1 MKGKSLSKK
10 AIITIVIIAIL
21 LIVAIS
27 MVVVFLK
34 DQGKTEATAISENNS
49 NSSQTEQAVQEENR
63 REETNQPANEENA
76 EAEVEQTE
84 EITDNSQN
92 VQTNVG
98 TQQAQTTT
106 TADADS
112 QTTTIDTT
120 VTVPTEE
127 VNLGWSN
134 VTVSGGELL
143 ANIDANVTDVTAPI
157 RLATNILKNGESNDL
172 KEYYVKRKDEILM
185 YIAVNEELVHNPTF
199 TLINDGKEYIME
211 DSLVTVRQDNETRWV
226 YTVIYKIPEN
236 TTFVDGEITLKISNI
251 EDKAGNKLPDENG
264 PTNGHRV
271 FYDGT
276 LPEIH
281 VKGTEGYIEEKENYV
296 GNSEKNI
303 YSKVSFKLKDNYKV
317 VEYEVNDTLIKITP
331 NSWTDANY
339 ANIKTYLV
347 EGENTIIV
355 RDIAGNEA
363 TYKFTYDSIAPVYSK
378 LGILNKTRYV
388 NNVKDLTW
396 AKEGD
401 EVRILISFPE
411 KLAIEPKV
419 KIFGKEYTATYRPL
433 SSSPEKNSYYYMVDF
448 KLDKTMPE
456 GEIPFEISGYADEAK
471 NVGEKLNNANIN
483 HDQYTKVVYD
493 LTAPE
498 IIVKEESKGTD
509 PYFSNVSFKL
519 HDNYLVKEYEIN
531 GNVVEVTPNAWTDAN
546 FQNIKQ
552 YLVAG
557 ENTIIVRDMAGN
569 VTTRTFIYDTVAPEI
584 IIKEESKGTD
594 PYFSNVSFK
603 LHDNYLVKEYEI
615 NGNVVEVTPNAW
627 TDANF
632 QNIKQY
638 LVAGENT
645 IIVRDMAGNA
655 TTRTFIYDT
664 VAPEIT
670 VKEESKGTDP
680 YFSNV
685 SFKLHDNYLVK
696 EYEIN
701 GNVVEVT
708 PNAWTDANFQN
719 IKQYLVAGE
728 NTIIVRDM
736 AGNATTRTFIYDTVA
751 PEMTVKE
758 ESKGTDPYFSNVS
771 FKLHDNYLVKEYEIN
786 ENVVEVTPNAWT
798 DANFQNIKQYLVA
811 GENTIIVRDMAG
823 NATTRT
829 FIYDTVAPEITVKE
843 ESKGTDPYFSN
854 VSFKLHDNYLV
865 KEYEI
870 NGKIMKVTPNA
881 WTDANFQNIKQ
892 YLVAGEN
899 TIIVRDMAGNA
910 TTKTFIYDT
919 VAPEYSAMG
928 IFNWTNN
935 KDGEDVKIATK
946 NEHIR
951 LFVAFP
957 EMLEINPKVD
967 IYGEN
972 GVTTTKELEYS
983 EAAKFYFVEFDTTEE
998 LKLPQGKISYK
1009 VYGYEDI
1016 AGNVGKDLTEKDTT
1030 DIRYPEVI
1038 YDSVAPKYI
1047 KLGIARNKNTT
1058 DLREQ
1063 EYAKVGDSVR
1073 VLISFPESLAVEPK
1087 VKMFDKEYD
1096 VTYRPDSSNVN
1107 ANIYYYMADIE
1118 ITEDM
1123 PEGEITFEIYGYED
1137 MAGNVG
1143 ERLANQNINNELY
1156 TKVIIDNTAPKATV
1170 TFSNKNG
1177 AELTNQD
1184 VLATLT
1190 ADEAIQN
1197 IEGWTRIDDRTFTKI
1212 YSVNGKYSVEIAD
1225 LTGNTS
1231 VIRYEVKRID
1241 KTAPEA
1247 TVTFSN
1253 DNGATMTNQDVTVT
1267 LKANETIRDIEGW
1280 TRVNDRTF
1288 TKVYSEN
1295 GKYSVEIIDK
1305 VGNTSTIKFEV
1316 KRIDKTAPVIT
1327 LPTKNTFEVGVDIYT
1342 YPEAGSVY
1350 DESDKEISFSKVN
1363 IAWFKATANGE
1374 KGERVDSFEWNTSL
1388 KNRDLG
1394 TYYIEYWVA
1403 DKAGNV
1409 GRAHRLLTLQ
1419 DTTKPTI
1426 ILNGENKQEIELG
1439 TGTYLEQGATVTD
1452 NRDEK
1457 VENIEPY
1464 KIDWYSQNG
1473 LQEFNVSKVDI
1484 NKAGQYNVFYQY
1496 TDKAGNYSQ
1505 IIRKVF
1511 VIDSNELELS
1521 EPKYT
1526 TLDNGNI
1533 LVTIKAN
1540 KLIKNIDGWKL
1551 SEDGKEI
1558 SKEYTKNTDYLG
1570 EEIVISDIYGKTKK
1584 LTVKISDI
1592 KENGK
1597 AIVYVGSS
1605 DTLRTLAKDI
1615 NNGKEFKN
1623 TIIKLTKNINL
1634 SGKEW
1639 TPIYSTKGV
1648 LQNATID
1655 GNNFTITGMVTS
1667 RNPYI
1672 ANGSLEKPYGNGFIS
1687 DNTCTLTIK
1696 NIKFNNVTI
1705 NDPTGGTGTNYSQHY
1720 QGTVVGHNQGQL
1732 KLENIKV
1739 TNADI
1744 NGSWQCGGL
1753 VGFSATDLV
1762 FNSCTIS
1769 DSYIGGPNA
1778 TAGTIFG
1785 LGIINATMN
1794 NCKAE
1799 NIKLYTDSL
1808 TFDTNAKRGEGFW
1821 VGSLYPS
1828 NGTKLTVNNSVETN
1842 VTVVDKK

>member
-569 VTTRTFIYDTVAPEI
+569 
-584 IIKEESKGTD
+584 
-594 PYFSNVSFK
+594 
-603 LHDNYLVKEYEI
+603 
-615 NGNVVEVTPNAW
+615 
-627 TDANF
+627 
-632 QNIKQY
+632 
-638 LVAGENT
+638 
-645 IIVRDMAGNA
+645 
-655 TTRTFIYDT
+655 
-664 VAPEIT
+664 
-670 VKEESKGTDP
+670 
-680 YFSNV
+680 
-685 SFKLHDNYLVK
+685 
-696 EYEIN
+696 
-701 GNVVEVT
+701 
-708 PNAWTDANFQN
+708 
-719 IKQYLVAGE
+719 
-728 NTIIVRDM
+728 
-736 AGNATTRTFIYDTVA
+736 
-751 PEMTVKE
+751 
-758 ESKGTDPYFSNVS
+758 
-771 FKLHDNYLVKEYEIN
+771 
-786 ENVVEVTPNAWT
+786 
-798 DANFQNIKQYLVA
+798 
-811 GENTIIVRDMAG
+811 
-823 NATTRT
+823 
-829 FIYDTVAPEITVKE
+829 
-843 ESKGTDPYFSN
+843 
-854 VSFKLHDNYLV
+854 
-865 KEYEI
+865 
-870 NGKIMKVTPNA
+870 
-881 WTDANFQNIKQ
+881 
-892 YLVAGEN
+892 
-899 TIIVRDMAGNA
+899 A

-928 IFNWTNN
+928 IFKWTNN

-957 EMLEINPKVD
+957 EMLQINPKVD

-1137 MAGNVG
+1137 IAGNVG

>member
-143 ANIDANVTDVTAPI
+143 ANIDANVADVTAPI

-331 NSWTDANY
+331 NSWSDANY

-433 SSSPEKNSYYYMVDF
+433 SSSPEKNSYYYMVDL

-493 LTAPE
+493 LT
-498 IIVKEESKGTD
+498 
-509 PYFSNVSFKL
+509 
-519 HDNYLVKEYEIN
+519 
-531 GNVVEVTPNAWTDAN
+531 
-546 FQNIKQ
+546 
-552 YLVAG
+552 
-557 ENTIIVRDMAGN
+557 
-569 VTTRTFIYDTVAPEI
+569 
-584 IIKEESKGTD
+584 
-594 PYFSNVSFK
+594 
-603 LHDNYLVKEYEI
+603 
-615 NGNVVEVTPNAW
+615 
-627 TDANF
+627 
-632 QNIKQY
+632 
-638 LVAGENT
+638 
-645 IIVRDMAGNA
+645 
-655 TTRTFIYDT
+655 
-664 VAPEIT
+664 
-670 VKEESKGTDP
+670 
-680 YFSNV
+680 
-685 SFKLHDNYLVK
+685 
-696 EYEIN
+696 
-701 GNVVEVT
+701 
-708 PNAWTDANFQN
+708 
-719 IKQYLVAGE
+719 
-728 NTIIVRDM
+728 
-736 AGNATTRTFIYDTVA
+736 
-751 PEMTVKE
+751 
-758 ESKGTDPYFSNVS
+758 
-771 FKLHDNYLVKEYEIN
+771 
-786 ENVVEVTPNAWT
+786 
-798 DANFQNIKQYLVA
+798 
-811 GENTIIVRDMAG
+811 
-823 NATTRT
+823 
-829 FIYDTVAPEITVKE
+829 APEITVKE

-899 TIIVRDMAGNA
+899 TIIARDMAGNA

>member
-143 ANIDANVTDVTAPI
+143 ANIDANVADVTAPI

-331 NSWTDANY
+331 NSWSDANY

-433 SSSPEKNSYYYMVDF
+433 SSSPEKNSYYYMVDL

-493 LTAPE
+493 LT
-498 IIVKEESKGTD
+498 
-509 PYFSNVSFKL
+509 
-519 HDNYLVKEYEIN
+519 
-531 GNVVEVTPNAWTDAN
+531 
-546 FQNIKQ
+546 
-552 YLVAG
+552 
-557 ENTIIVRDMAGN
+557 
-569 VTTRTFIYDTVAPEI
+569 
-584 IIKEESKGTD
+584 
-594 PYFSNVSFK
+594 
-603 LHDNYLVKEYEI
+603 
-615 NGNVVEVTPNAW
+615 
-627 TDANF
+627 
-632 QNIKQY
+632 
-638 LVAGENT
+638 
-645 IIVRDMAGNA
+645 
-655 TTRTFIYDT
+655 
-664 VAPEIT
+664 APEIT

-736 AGNATTRTFIYDTVA
+736 AGNATTR
-751 PEMTVKE
+751 
-758 ESKGTDPYFSNVS
+758 
-771 FKLHDNYLVKEYEIN
+771 
-786 ENVVEVTPNAWT
+786 
-798 DANFQNIKQYLVA
+798 
-811 GENTIIVRDMAG
+811 
-823 NATTRT
+823 
-829 FIYDTVAPEITVKE
+829 
-843 ESKGTDPYFSN
+843 
-854 VSFKLHDNYLV
+854 
-865 KEYEI
+865 
-870 NGKIMKVTPNA
+870 
-881 WTDANFQNIKQ
+881 
-892 YLVAGEN
+892 
-899 TIIVRDMAGNA
+899 
-910 TTKTFIYDT
+910 TFIYDT

-1123 PEGEITFEIYGYED
+1123 TEGEITFEIYGYED

>member
-331 NSWTDANY
+331 NSWSDANY

-388 NNVKDLTW
+388 NNAKDLTW

-456 GEIPFEISGYADEAK
+456 GEIPFEIFGYADEAK
-471 NVGEKLNNANIN
+471 NVGEKLNNTNIN
-483 HDQYTKVVYD
+483 HNQYTKVVYD

-569 VTTRTFIYDTVAPEI
+569 
-584 IIKEESKGTD
+584 
-594 PYFSNVSFK
+594 
-603 LHDNYLVKEYEI
+603 
-615 NGNVVEVTPNAW
+615 
-627 TDANF
+627 
-632 QNIKQY
+632 
-638 LVAGENT
+638 
-645 IIVRDMAGNA
+645 
-655 TTRTFIYDT
+655 
-664 VAPEIT
+664 
-670 VKEESKGTDP
+670 
-680 YFSNV
+680 
-685 SFKLHDNYLVK
+685 
-696 EYEIN
+696 
-701 GNVVEVT
+701 
-708 PNAWTDANFQN
+708 
-719 IKQYLVAGE
+719 
-728 NTIIVRDM
+728 
-736 AGNATTRTFIYDTVA
+736 
-751 PEMTVKE
+751 
-758 ESKGTDPYFSNVS
+758 
-771 FKLHDNYLVKEYEIN
+771 
-786 ENVVEVTPNAWT
+786 
-798 DANFQNIKQYLVA
+798 
-811 GENTIIVRDMAG
+811 
-823 NATTRT
+823 
-829 FIYDTVAPEITVKE
+829 
-843 ESKGTDPYFSN
+843 
-854 VSFKLHDNYLV
+854 
-865 KEYEI
+865 
-870 NGKIMKVTPNA
+870 
-881 WTDANFQNIKQ
+881 
-892 YLVAGEN
+892 
-899 TIIVRDMAGNA
+899 A
-910 TTKTFIYDT
+910 TTKTFVYDT

-957 EMLEINPKVD
+957 EMLEVNPKVD

-1038 YDSVAPKYI
+1038 YDSIAPKYI

-1063 EYAKVGDSVR
+1063 KYAKVGDSVR

-1137 MAGNVG
+1137 IAGNVG

-1197 IEGWTRIDDRTFTKI
+1197 IEGWTRVDDRTFTKI

-1484 NKAGQYNVFYQY
+1484 NKAGQYNIFYQY

-1570 EEIVISDIYGKTKK
+1570 EKIVISDIYGKTKK

-1648 LQNATID
+1648 LQNAIID
-1655 GNNFTITGMVTS
+1655 GNNFTITGMATS
-1667 RNPYI
+1667 RNPYV

-1696 NIKFNNVTI
+1696 NIKFNDVTI

-1720 QGTVVGHNQGQL
+1720 QGTVIGHNQGKVTL
-1732 KLENIKV
+1732 DNIKV
-1739 TNADI
+1739 KNADI
-1744 NGSWQCGGL
+1744 NGSWQCGGI
-1753 VGFSATDLV
+1753 VGFSAEDLV

-1808 TFDTNAKRGEGFW
+1808 TFDTNASRGEGFW

-1828 NGTKLTVNNSVETN
+1828 NGTKLTVNNSIEKN
-1842 VTVVDKK
+1842 ITVVDKK

>member
-10 AIITIVIIAIL
+10 AIITILIIAIL

-419 KIFGKEYTATYRPL
+419 EIFGKEYTATYRPL

-498 IIVKEESKGTD
+498 II
-509 PYFSNVSFKL
+509 
-519 HDNYLVKEYEIN
+519 
-531 GNVVEVTPNAWTDAN
+531 
-546 FQNIKQ
+546 
-552 YLVAG
+552 
-557 ENTIIVRDMAGN
+557 
-569 VTTRTFIYDTVAPEI
+569 
-584 IIKEESKGTD
+584 
-594 PYFSNVSFK
+594 
-603 LHDNYLVKEYEI
+603 
-615 NGNVVEVTPNAW
+615 
-627 TDANF
+627 
-632 QNIKQY
+632 
-638 LVAGENT
+638 
-645 IIVRDMAGNA
+645 
-655 TTRTFIYDT
+655 
-664 VAPEIT
+664 
-670 VKEESKGTDP
+670 
-680 YFSNV
+680 
-685 SFKLHDNYLVK
+685 
-696 EYEIN
+696 
-701 GNVVEVT
+701 
-708 PNAWTDANFQN
+708 
-719 IKQYLVAGE
+719 
-728 NTIIVRDM
+728 
-736 AGNATTRTFIYDTVA
+736 
-751 PEMTVKE
+751 VKE

-910 TTKTFIYDT
+910 TTKTFVYDT

-957 EMLEINPKVD
+957 EMLQINPKVD

-1137 MAGNVG
+1137 IAGNVG

>member
-419 KIFGKEYTATYRPL
+419 EIFGKEYTATYRPL

-498 IIVKEESKGTD
+498 II
-509 PYFSNVSFKL
+509 
-519 HDNYLVKEYEIN
+519 
-531 GNVVEVTPNAWTDAN
+531 
-546 FQNIKQ
+546 
-552 YLVAG
+552 
-557 ENTIIVRDMAGN
+557 
-569 VTTRTFIYDTVAPEI
+569 
-584 IIKEESKGTD
+584 
-594 PYFSNVSFK
+594 
-603 LHDNYLVKEYEI
+603 
-615 NGNVVEVTPNAW
+615 
-627 TDANF
+627 
-632 QNIKQY
+632 
-638 LVAGENT
+638 
-645 IIVRDMAGNA
+645 
-655 TTRTFIYDT
+655 
-664 VAPEIT
+664 

-823 NATTRT
+823 NATT
-829 FIYDTVAPEITVKE
+829 
-843 ESKGTDPYFSN
+843 
-854 VSFKLHDNYLV
+854 
-865 KEYEI
+865 
-870 NGKIMKVTPNA
+870 
-881 WTDANFQNIKQ
+881 
-892 YLVAGEN
+892 
-899 TIIVRDMAGNA
+899 
-910 TTKTFIYDT
+910 KTFVYDT

-957 EMLEINPKVD
+957 EMLQINPKVD

-1137 MAGNVG
+1137 IAGNVG

>member
-1 MKGKSLSKK
+1 M
-10 AIITIVIIAIL
+10 
-21 LIVAIS
+21 
-27 MVVVFLK
+27 
-34 DQGKTEATAISENNS
+34 
-49 NSSQTEQAVQEENR
+49 
-63 REETNQPANEENA
+63 
-76 EAEVEQTE
+76 
-84 EITDNSQN
+84 
-92 VQTNVG
+92 
-98 TQQAQTTT
+98 
-106 TADADS
+106 
-112 QTTTIDTT
+112 
-120 VTVPTEE
+120 
-127 VNLGWSN
+127 
-134 VTVSGGELL
+134 
-143 ANIDANVTDVTAPI
+143 
-157 RLATNILKNGESNDL
+157 

-419 KIFGKEYTATYRPL
+419 EIFGKEYTATYRPL

-531 GNVVEVTPNAWTDAN
+531 GK
-546 FQNIKQ
+546 IMK
-552 YLVAG
+552 
-557 ENTIIVRDMAGN
+557 
-569 VTTRTFIYDTVAPEI
+569 
-584 IIKEESKGTD
+584 
-594 PYFSNVSFK
+594 
-603 LHDNYLVKEYEI
+603 
-615 NGNVVEVTPNAW
+615 
-627 TDANF
+627 
-632 QNIKQY
+632 
-638 LVAGENT
+638 
-645 IIVRDMAGNA
+645 
-655 TTRTFIYDT
+655 
-664 VAPEIT
+664 
-670 VKEESKGTDP
+670 
-680 YFSNV
+680 
-685 SFKLHDNYLVK
+685 
-696 EYEIN
+696 
-701 GNVVEVT
+701 VT

-786 ENVVEVTPNAWT
+786 
-798 DANFQNIKQYLVA
+798 
-811 GENTIIVRDMAG
+811 
-823 NATTRT
+823 
-829 FIYDTVAPEITVKE
+829 
-843 ESKGTDPYFSN
+843 
-854 VSFKLHDNYLV
+854 
-865 KEYEI
+865 
-870 NGKIMKVTPNA
+870 GKIMKVTPNA

-910 TTKTFIYDT
+910 TTKTFVYDT

-957 EMLEINPKVD
+957 EMLQINPKVD

-1137 MAGNVG
+1137 IAGNVG

>member
-1 MKGKSLSKK
+1 
-10 AIITIVIIAIL
+10 
-21 LIVAIS
+21 
-27 MVVVFLK
+27 
-34 DQGKTEATAISENNS
+34 
-49 NSSQTEQAVQEENR
+49 
-63 REETNQPANEENA
+63 
-76 EAEVEQTE
+76 
-84 EITDNSQN
+84 
-92 VQTNVG
+92 
-98 TQQAQTTT
+98 
-106 TADADS
+106 
-112 QTTTIDTT
+112 
-120 VTVPTEE
+120 
-127 VNLGWSN
+127 
-134 VTVSGGELL
+134 
-143 ANIDANVTDVTAPI
+143 
-157 RLATNILKNGESNDL
+157 
-172 KEYYVKRKDEILM
+172 
-185 YIAVNEELVHNPTF
+185 
-199 TLINDGKEYIME
+199 
-211 DSLVTVRQDNETRWV
+211 
-226 YTVIYKIPEN
+226 
-236 TTFVDGEITLKISNI
+236 
-251 EDKAGNKLPDENG
+251 
-264 PTNGHRV
+264 
-271 FYDGT
+271 
-276 LPEIH
+276 
-281 VKGTEGYIEEKENYV
+281 
-296 GNSEKNI
+296 
-303 YSKVSFKLKDNYKV
+303 
-317 VEYEVNDTLIKITP
+317 
-331 NSWTDANY
+331 
-339 ANIKTYLV
+339 
-347 EGENTIIV
+347 
-355 RDIAGNEA
+355 
-363 TYKFTYDSIAPVYSK
+363 
-378 LGILNKTRYV
+378 
-388 NNVKDLTW
+388 
-396 AKEGD
+396 
-401 EVRILISFPE
+401 
-411 KLAIEPKV
+411 
-419 KIFGKEYTATYRPL
+419 
-433 SSSPEKNSYYYMVDF
+433 
-448 KLDKTMPE
+448 
-456 GEIPFEISGYADEAK
+456 
-471 NVGEKLNNANIN
+471 
-483 HDQYTKVVYD
+483 
-493 LTAPE
+493 
-498 IIVKEESKGTD
+498 
-509 PYFSNVSFKL
+509 
-519 HDNYLVKEYEIN
+519 
-531 GNVVEVTPNAWTDAN
+531 
-546 FQNIKQ
+546 
-552 YLVAG
+552 
-557 ENTIIVRDMAGN
+557 
-569 VTTRTFIYDTVAPEI
+569 
-584 IIKEESKGTD
+584 
-594 PYFSNVSFK
+594 
-603 LHDNYLVKEYEI
+603 
-615 NGNVVEVTPNAW
+615 
-627 TDANF
+627 
-632 QNIKQY
+632 
-638 LVAGENT
+638 
-645 IIVRDMAGNA
+645 MAGNA

-701 GNVVEVT
+701 GNVVE
-708 PNAWTDANFQN
+708 
-719 IKQYLVAGE
+719 
-728 NTIIVRDM
+728 
-736 AGNATTRTFIYDTVA
+736 
-751 PEMTVKE
+751 
-758 ESKGTDPYFSNVS
+758 
-771 FKLHDNYLVKEYEIN
+771 
-786 ENVVEVTPNAWT
+786 
-798 DANFQNIKQYLVA
+798 
-811 GENTIIVRDMAG
+811 
-823 NATTRT
+823 
-829 FIYDTVAPEITVKE
+829 
-843 ESKGTDPYFSN
+843 
-854 VSFKLHDNYLV
+854 
-865 KEYEI
+865 
-870 NGKIMKVTPNA
+870 VTPNA

-1137 MAGNVG
+1137 IAGNVG
-1143 ERLANQNINNELY
+1143 ERLVNQNINNELY

>member
-281 VKGTEGYIEEKENYV
+281 VKGTEDYIEEKENYV

-331 NSWTDANY
+331 NSWSDANY

-388 NNVKDLTW
+388 NNAKDLTW

-456 GEIPFEISGYADEAK
+456 GEIHFEISGYADEAK

-483 HDQYTKVVYD
+483 HNQYTKVVYD

-584 IIKEESKGTD
+584 IIKEESKG
-594 PYFSNVSFK
+594 K
-603 LHDNYLVKEYEI
+603 
-615 NGNVVEVTPNAW
+615 
-627 TDANF
+627 
-632 QNIKQY
+632 
-638 LVAGENT
+638 
-645 IIVRDMAGNA
+645 
-655 TTRTFIYDT
+655 
-664 VAPEIT
+664 
-670 VKEESKGTDP
+670 
-680 YFSNV
+680 
-685 SFKLHDNYLVK
+685 
-696 EYEIN
+696 
-701 GNVVEVT
+701 
-708 PNAWTDANFQN
+708 
-719 IKQYLVAGE
+719 
-728 NTIIVRDM
+728 
-736 AGNATTRTFIYDTVA
+736 
-751 PEMTVKE
+751 
-758 ESKGTDPYFSNVS
+758 
-771 FKLHDNYLVKEYEIN
+771 
-786 ENVVEVTPNAWT
+786 
-798 DANFQNIKQYLVA
+798 
-811 GENTIIVRDMAG
+811 
-823 NATTRT
+823 
-829 FIYDTVAPEITVKE
+829 
-843 ESKGTDPYFSN
+843 DPYFSN

-1473 LQEFNVSKVDI
+1473 LQESNVSKVDI

>member
-98 TQQAQTTT
+98 IQQAQTTT

-143 ANIDANVTDVTAPI
+143 ANIDANVTAPI

-331 NSWTDANY
+331 NSWSDANY

-483 HDQYTKVVYD
+483 HDEYTKVVYD

-498 IIVKEESKGTD
+498 II
-509 PYFSNVSFKL
+509 
-519 HDNYLVKEYEIN
+519 
-531 GNVVEVTPNAWTDAN
+531 
-546 FQNIKQ
+546 
-552 YLVAG
+552 
-557 ENTIIVRDMAGN
+557 
-569 VTTRTFIYDTVAPEI
+569 
-584 IIKEESKGTD
+584 
-594 PYFSNVSFK
+594 
-603 LHDNYLVKEYEI
+603 
-615 NGNVVEVTPNAW
+615 
-627 TDANF
+627 
-632 QNIKQY
+632 
-638 LVAGENT
+638 
-645 IIVRDMAGNA
+645 
-655 TTRTFIYDT
+655 
-664 VAPEIT
+664 
-670 VKEESKGTDP
+670 
-680 YFSNV
+680 
-685 SFKLHDNYLVK
+685 
-696 EYEIN
+696 
-701 GNVVEVT
+701 
-708 PNAWTDANFQN
+708 
-719 IKQYLVAGE
+719 
-728 NTIIVRDM
+728 
-736 AGNATTRTFIYDTVA
+736 
-751 PEMTVKE
+751 
-758 ESKGTDPYFSNVS
+758 
-771 FKLHDNYLVKEYEIN
+771 
-786 ENVVEVTPNAWT
+786 
-798 DANFQNIKQYLVA
+798 
-811 GENTIIVRDMAG
+811 
-823 NATTRT
+823 
-829 FIYDTVAPEITVKE
+829 VKE

-899 TIIVRDMAGNA
+899 TIVVRDMAGNA

>member
-498 IIVKEESKGTD
+498 II
-509 PYFSNVSFKL
+509 
-519 HDNYLVKEYEIN
+519 
-531 GNVVEVTPNAWTDAN
+531 
-546 FQNIKQ
+546 
-552 YLVAG
+552 
-557 ENTIIVRDMAGN
+557 
-569 VTTRTFIYDTVAPEI
+569 
-584 IIKEESKGTD
+584 
-594 PYFSNVSFK
+594 
-603 LHDNYLVKEYEI
+603 
-615 NGNVVEVTPNAW
+615 
-627 TDANF
+627 
-632 QNIKQY
+632 
-638 LVAGENT
+638 
-645 IIVRDMAGNA
+645 
-655 TTRTFIYDT
+655 
-664 VAPEIT
+664 
-670 VKEESKGTDP
+670 
-680 YFSNV
+680 
-685 SFKLHDNYLVK
+685 
-696 EYEIN
+696 
-701 GNVVEVT
+701 
-708 PNAWTDANFQN
+708 
-719 IKQYLVAGE
+719 
-728 NTIIVRDM
+728 
-736 AGNATTRTFIYDTVA
+736 
-751 PEMTVKE
+751 
-758 ESKGTDPYFSNVS
+758 
-771 FKLHDNYLVKEYEIN
+771 
-786 ENVVEVTPNAWT
+786 
-798 DANFQNIKQYLVA
+798 
-811 GENTIIVRDMAG
+811 
-823 NATTRT
+823 
-829 FIYDTVAPEITVKE
+829 VKE

>member
-10 AIITIVIIAIL
+10 AIITILIIAIL

-419 KIFGKEYTATYRPL
+419 EIFGKEYTATYRPL

-531 GNVVEVTPNAWTDAN
+531 E
-546 FQNIKQ
+546 
-552 YLVAG
+552 
-557 ENTIIVRDMAGN
+557 
-569 VTTRTFIYDTVAPEI
+569 
-584 IIKEESKGTD
+584 
-594 PYFSNVSFK
+594 
-603 LHDNYLVKEYEI
+603 
-615 NGNVVEVTPNAW
+615 
-627 TDANF
+627 
-632 QNIKQY
+632 
-638 LVAGENT
+638 
-645 IIVRDMAGNA
+645 
-655 TTRTFIYDT
+655 
-664 VAPEIT
+664 
-670 VKEESKGTDP
+670 
-680 YFSNV
+680 
-685 SFKLHDNYLVK
+685 
-696 EYEIN
+696 
-701 GNVVEVT
+701 NVVEVT

-823 NATTRT
+823 NATT
-829 FIYDTVAPEITVKE
+829 
-843 ESKGTDPYFSN
+843 
-854 VSFKLHDNYLV
+854 
-865 KEYEI
+865 
-870 NGKIMKVTPNA
+870 
-881 WTDANFQNIKQ
+881 
-892 YLVAGEN
+892 
-899 TIIVRDMAGNA
+899 
-910 TTKTFIYDT
+910 KTFVYDT

-957 EMLEINPKVD
+957 EMLQINPKVD

-1137 MAGNVG
+1137 IAGNVG

>member
-569 VTTRTFIYDTVAPEI
+569 V
-584 IIKEESKGTD
+584 
-594 PYFSNVSFK
+594 
-603 LHDNYLVKEYEI
+603 
-615 NGNVVEVTPNAW
+615 
-627 TDANF
+627 
-632 QNIKQY
+632 
-638 LVAGENT
+638 
-645 IIVRDMAGNA
+645 
-655 TTRTFIYDT
+655 
-664 VAPEIT
+664 
-670 VKEESKGTDP
+670 
-680 YFSNV
+680 
-685 SFKLHDNYLVK
+685 
-696 EYEIN
+696 
-701 GNVVEVT
+701 
-708 PNAWTDANFQN
+708 
-719 IKQYLVAGE
+719 
-728 NTIIVRDM
+728 
-736 AGNATTRTFIYDTVA
+736 
-751 PEMTVKE
+751 
-758 ESKGTDPYFSNVS
+758 
-771 FKLHDNYLVKEYEIN
+771 
-786 ENVVEVTPNAWT
+786 
-798 DANFQNIKQYLVA
+798 
-811 GENTIIVRDMAG
+811 
-823 NATTRT
+823 TTRT

>member
-106 TADADS
+106 TADVDS

-419 KIFGKEYTATYRPL
+419 EIFGKEYTATYRPL

-569 VTTRTFIYDTVAPEI
+569 VTTRTFV
-584 IIKEESKGTD
+584 
-594 PYFSNVSFK
+594 
-603 LHDNYLVKEYEI
+603 
-615 NGNVVEVTPNAW
+615 
-627 TDANF
+627 
-632 QNIKQY
+632 
-638 LVAGENT
+638 
-645 IIVRDMAGNA
+645 
-655 TTRTFIYDT
+655 
-664 VAPEIT
+664 
-670 VKEESKGTDP
+670 
-680 YFSNV
+680 
-685 SFKLHDNYLVK
+685 
-696 EYEIN
+696 
-701 GNVVEVT
+701 
-708 PNAWTDANFQN
+708 
-719 IKQYLVAGE
+719 
-728 NTIIVRDM
+728 
-736 AGNATTRTFIYDTVA
+736 YDTVA

-786 ENVVEVTPNAWT
+786 GNVVE
-798 DANFQNIKQYLVA
+798 
-811 GENTIIVRDMAG
+811 
-823 NATTRT
+823 
-829 FIYDTVAPEITVKE
+829 
-843 ESKGTDPYFSN
+843 
-854 VSFKLHDNYLV
+854 
-865 KEYEI
+865 
-870 NGKIMKVTPNA
+870 VTPNA

-1063 EYAKVGDSVR
+1063 EHAKVGDSVR

>member
-143 ANIDANVTDVTAPI
+143 ANIDANVADVTAPI

-331 NSWTDANY
+331 NSWSDANY

-433 SSSPEKNSYYYMVDF
+433 SSSPEKNSYYYMVDL

-498 IIVKEESKGTD
+498 I
-509 PYFSNVSFKL
+509 
-519 HDNYLVKEYEIN
+519 
-531 GNVVEVTPNAWTDAN
+531 
-546 FQNIKQ
+546 
-552 YLVAG
+552 
-557 ENTIIVRDMAGN
+557 
-569 VTTRTFIYDTVAPEI
+569 TV
-584 IIKEESKGTD
+584 KEESKGTD

-728 NTIIVRDM
+728 NTII
-736 AGNATTRTFIYDTVA
+736 A
-751 PEMTVKE
+751 
-758 ESKGTDPYFSNVS
+758 
-771 FKLHDNYLVKEYEIN
+771 
-786 ENVVEVTPNAWT
+786 
-798 DANFQNIKQYLVA
+798 
-811 GENTIIVRDMAG
+811 
-823 NATTRT
+823 
-829 FIYDTVAPEITVKE
+829 
-843 ESKGTDPYFSN
+843 
-854 VSFKLHDNYLV
+854 
-865 KEYEI
+865 
-870 NGKIMKVTPNA
+870 
-881 WTDANFQNIKQ
+881 
-892 YLVAGEN
+892 
-899 TIIVRDMAGNA
+899 RDMAGNA

>member
-584 IIKEESKGTD
+584 II
-594 PYFSNVSFK
+594 
-603 LHDNYLVKEYEI
+603 
-615 NGNVVEVTPNAW
+615 
-627 TDANF
+627 
-632 QNIKQY
+632 
-638 LVAGENT
+638 
-645 IIVRDMAGNA
+645 
-655 TTRTFIYDT
+655 
-664 VAPEIT
+664 
-670 VKEESKGTDP
+670 
-680 YFSNV
+680 
-685 SFKLHDNYLVK
+685 
-696 EYEIN
+696 
-701 GNVVEVT
+701 
-708 PNAWTDANFQN
+708 
-719 IKQYLVAGE
+719 
-728 NTIIVRDM
+728 
-736 AGNATTRTFIYDTVA
+736 
-751 PEMTVKE
+751 
-758 ESKGTDPYFSNVS
+758 
-771 FKLHDNYLVKEYEIN
+771 
-786 ENVVEVTPNAWT
+786 
-798 DANFQNIKQYLVA
+798 
-811 GENTIIVRDMAG
+811 
-823 NATTRT
+823 
-829 FIYDTVAPEITVKE
+829 KE

>member
-106 TADADS
+106 TADVDS

-419 KIFGKEYTATYRPL
+419 EIFGKEYTATYRPL

-531 GNVVEVTPNAWTDAN
+531 ENVVEVTPNAWTDAN

-569 VTTRTFIYDTVAPEI
+569 VTTRTFV
-584 IIKEESKGTD
+584 
-594 PYFSNVSFK
+594 
-603 LHDNYLVKEYEI
+603 
-615 NGNVVEVTPNAW
+615 
-627 TDANF
+627 
-632 QNIKQY
+632 
-638 LVAGENT
+638 
-645 IIVRDMAGNA
+645 
-655 TTRTFIYDT
+655 
-664 VAPEIT
+664 
-670 VKEESKGTDP
+670 
-680 YFSNV
+680 
-685 SFKLHDNYLVK
+685 
-696 EYEIN
+696 
-701 GNVVEVT
+701 
-708 PNAWTDANFQN
+708 
-719 IKQYLVAGE
+719 
-728 NTIIVRDM
+728 
-736 AGNATTRTFIYDTVA
+736 YDTVA

-786 ENVVEVTPNAWT
+786 ENVVE
-798 DANFQNIKQYLVA
+798 
-811 GENTIIVRDMAG
+811 
-823 NATTRT
+823 
-829 FIYDTVAPEITVKE
+829 
-843 ESKGTDPYFSN
+843 
-854 VSFKLHDNYLV
+854 
-865 KEYEI
+865 
-870 NGKIMKVTPNA
+870 VTPNA

-1063 EYAKVGDSVR
+1063 EHAKVGDSVR

>member
-509 PYFSNVSFKL
+509 PYFSNLSFKL

-584 IIKEESKGTD
+584 II
-594 PYFSNVSFK
+594 
-603 LHDNYLVKEYEI
+603 
-615 NGNVVEVTPNAW
+615 
-627 TDANF
+627 
-632 QNIKQY
+632 
-638 LVAGENT
+638 
-645 IIVRDMAGNA
+645 
-655 TTRTFIYDT
+655 
-664 VAPEIT
+664 
-670 VKEESKGTDP
+670 
-680 YFSNV
+680 
-685 SFKLHDNYLVK
+685 
-696 EYEIN
+696 
-701 GNVVEVT
+701 
-708 PNAWTDANFQN
+708 
-719 IKQYLVAGE
+719 
-728 NTIIVRDM
+728 
-736 AGNATTRTFIYDTVA
+736 
-751 PEMTVKE
+751 
-758 ESKGTDPYFSNVS
+758 
-771 FKLHDNYLVKEYEIN
+771 
-786 ENVVEVTPNAWT
+786 
-798 DANFQNIKQYLVA
+798 
-811 GENTIIVRDMAG
+811 
-823 NATTRT
+823 
-829 FIYDTVAPEITVKE
+829 KE

>member
-143 ANIDANVTDVTAPI
+143 ANIDANVADVTAPI

-331 NSWTDANY
+331 NSWSDANY

-433 SSSPEKNSYYYMVDF
+433 SSSPEKNSYYYMVDL

-498 IIVKEESKGTD
+498 I
-509 PYFSNVSFKL
+509 
-519 HDNYLVKEYEIN
+519 
-531 GNVVEVTPNAWTDAN
+531 
-546 FQNIKQ
+546 
-552 YLVAG
+552 
-557 ENTIIVRDMAGN
+557 
-569 VTTRTFIYDTVAPEI
+569 TV
-584 IIKEESKGTD
+584 KEESKGTD

-701 GNVVEVT
+701 G
-708 PNAWTDANFQN
+708 
-719 IKQYLVAGE
+719 
-728 NTIIVRDM
+728 
-736 AGNATTRTFIYDTVA
+736 
-751 PEMTVKE
+751 
-758 ESKGTDPYFSNVS
+758 
-771 FKLHDNYLVKEYEIN
+771 
-786 ENVVEVTPNAWT
+786 
-798 DANFQNIKQYLVA
+798 
-811 GENTIIVRDMAG
+811 
-823 NATTRT
+823 
-829 FIYDTVAPEITVKE
+829 
-843 ESKGTDPYFSN
+843 
-854 VSFKLHDNYLV
+854 
-865 KEYEI
+865 
-870 NGKIMKVTPNA
+870 KIMKVTPNA

-899 TIIVRDMAGNA
+899 TIIARDMAGNA

-1123 PEGEITFEIYGYED
+1123 TEGEITFEIYGYED

>member
-569 VTTRTFIYDTVAPEI
+569 
-584 IIKEESKGTD
+584 
-594 PYFSNVSFK
+594 
-603 LHDNYLVKEYEI
+603 
-615 NGNVVEVTPNAW
+615 
-627 TDANF
+627 
-632 QNIKQY
+632 
-638 LVAGENT
+638 
-645 IIVRDMAGNA
+645 A
-655 TTRTFIYDT
+655 TTR
-664 VAPEIT
+664 
-670 VKEESKGTDP
+670 
-680 YFSNV
+680 
-685 SFKLHDNYLVK
+685 
-696 EYEIN
+696 
-701 GNVVEVT
+701 
-708 PNAWTDANFQN
+708 
-719 IKQYLVAGE
+719 
-728 NTIIVRDM
+728 
-736 AGNATTRTFIYDTVA
+736 
-751 PEMTVKE
+751 
-758 ESKGTDPYFSNVS
+758 
-771 FKLHDNYLVKEYEIN
+771 
-786 ENVVEVTPNAWT
+786 
-798 DANFQNIKQYLVA
+798 
-811 GENTIIVRDMAG
+811 
-823 NATTRT
+823 
-829 FIYDTVAPEITVKE
+829 
-843 ESKGTDPYFSN
+843 
-854 VSFKLHDNYLV
+854 
-865 KEYEI
+865 
-870 NGKIMKVTPNA
+870 
-881 WTDANFQNIKQ
+881 
-892 YLVAGEN
+892 
-899 TIIVRDMAGNA
+899 
-910 TTKTFIYDT
+910 TFIYDT

>member
-10 AIITIVIIAIL
+10 AIITILVIAIL

-419 KIFGKEYTATYRPL
+419 EIFGKEYTATYRPL

-531 GNVVEVTPNAWTDAN
+531 E
-546 FQNIKQ
+546 
-552 YLVAG
+552 
-557 ENTIIVRDMAGN
+557 
-569 VTTRTFIYDTVAPEI
+569 
-584 IIKEESKGTD
+584 
-594 PYFSNVSFK
+594 
-603 LHDNYLVKEYEI
+603 
-615 NGNVVEVTPNAW
+615 
-627 TDANF
+627 
-632 QNIKQY
+632 
-638 LVAGENT
+638 
-645 IIVRDMAGNA
+645 
-655 TTRTFIYDT
+655 
-664 VAPEIT
+664 
-670 VKEESKGTDP
+670 
-680 YFSNV
+680 
-685 SFKLHDNYLVK
+685 
-696 EYEIN
+696 
-701 GNVVEVT
+701 NVVEVT

-823 NATTRT
+823 NATT
-829 FIYDTVAPEITVKE
+829 
-843 ESKGTDPYFSN
+843 
-854 VSFKLHDNYLV
+854 
-865 KEYEI
+865 
-870 NGKIMKVTPNA
+870 
-881 WTDANFQNIKQ
+881 
-892 YLVAGEN
+892 
-899 TIIVRDMAGNA
+899 
-910 TTKTFIYDT
+910 KTFVYDT

-957 EMLEINPKVD
+957 EMLQINPKVD

-1137 MAGNVG
+1137 IAGNVG

>member
-1 MKGKSLSKK
+1 MAG
-10 AIITIVIIAIL
+10 
-21 LIVAIS
+21 
-27 MVVVFLK
+27 
-34 DQGKTEATAISENNS
+34 
-49 NSSQTEQAVQEENR
+49 
-63 REETNQPANEENA
+63 
-76 EAEVEQTE
+76 
-84 EITDNSQN
+84 
-92 VQTNVG
+92 
-98 TQQAQTTT
+98 
-106 TADADS
+106 
-112 QTTTIDTT
+112 
-120 VTVPTEE
+120 
-127 VNLGWSN
+127 N
-134 VTVSGGELL
+134 VT
-143 ANIDANVTDVTAPI
+143 T
-157 RLATNILKNGESNDL
+157 R
-172 KEYYVKRKDEILM
+172 
-185 YIAVNEELVHNPTF
+185 TF
-199 TLINDGKEYIME
+199 IYD
-211 DSLVTVRQDNETRWV
+211 TV
-226 YTVIYKIPEN
+226 
-236 TTFVDGEITLKISNI
+236 
-251 EDKAGNKLPDENG
+251 
-264 PTNGHRV
+264 
-271 FYDGT
+271 
-276 LPEIH
+276 
-281 VKGTEGYIEEKENYV
+281 
-296 GNSEKNI
+296 
-303 YSKVSFKLKDNYKV
+303 
-317 VEYEVNDTLIKITP
+317 
-331 NSWTDANY
+331 
-339 ANIKTYLV
+339 
-347 EGENTIIV
+347 
-355 RDIAGNEA
+355 
-363 TYKFTYDSIAPVYSK
+363 
-378 LGILNKTRYV
+378 
-388 NNVKDLTW
+388 
-396 AKEGD
+396 
-401 EVRILISFPE
+401 
-411 KLAIEPKV
+411 
-419 KIFGKEYTATYRPL
+419 
-433 SSSPEKNSYYYMVDF
+433 
-448 KLDKTMPE
+448 
-456 GEIPFEISGYADEAK
+456 
-471 NVGEKLNNANIN
+471 
-483 HDQYTKVVYD
+483 
-493 LTAPE
+493 APE
-498 IIVKEESKGTD
+498 IIIKEESQGTD

-546 FQNIKQ
+546 FQNI
-552 YLVAG
+552 
-557 ENTIIVRDMAGN
+557 E
-569 VTTRTFIYDTVAPEI
+569 
-584 IIKEESKGTD
+584 
-594 PYFSNVSFK
+594 
-603 LHDNYLVKEYEI
+603 
-615 NGNVVEVTPNAW
+615 
-627 TDANF
+627 
-632 QNIKQY
+632 QY

-670 VKEESKGTDP
+670 VKEESKGTEP
-680 YFSNV
+680 YFSN
-685 SFKLHDNYLVK
+685 
-696 EYEIN
+696 
-701 GNVVEVT
+701 
-708 PNAWTDANFQN
+708 A
-719 IKQYLVAGE
+719 
-728 NTIIVRDM
+728 
-736 AGNATTRTFIYDTVA
+736 
-751 PEMTVKE
+751 
-758 ESKGTDPYFSNVS
+758 
-771 FKLHDNYLVKEYEIN
+771 
-786 ENVVEVTPNAWT
+786 
-798 DANFQNIKQYLVA
+798 
-811 GENTIIVRDMAG
+811 
-823 NATTRT
+823 
-829 FIYDTVAPEITVKE
+829 
-843 ESKGTDPYFSN
+843 
-854 VSFKLHDNYLV
+854 SFKLHDNYLV

-1063 EYAKVGDSVR
+1063 KYAKVGDSVR
-1073 VLISFPESLAVEPK
+1073 VLISFPESLAITPK

-1137 MAGNVG
+1137 IAGNVG

-1197 IEGWTRIDDRTFTKI
+1197 IEGWTRVDDRTFTKI

-1484 NKAGQYNVFYQY
+1484 NKAGQYNIFYQY

-1570 EEIVISDIYGKTKK
+1570 EKIVISDIYGKTKK
-1584 LTVKISDI
+1584 LTLKISDI

-1648 LQNATID
+1648 LQNAIID
-1655 GNNFTITGMVTS
+1655 GNNFTITGMATS
-1667 RNPYI
+1667 RNPYV

-1696 NIKFNNVTI
+1696 NIKFNDVTI

-1720 QGTVVGHNQGQL
+1720 QGTVIGHNQGKVTL
-1732 KLENIKV
+1732 DNIKV
-1739 TNADI
+1739 KNADI
-1744 NGSWQCGGL
+1744 NGSWQCGGI
-1753 VGFSATDLV
+1753 VGFSAEDLV

-1808 TFDTNAKRGEGFW
+1808 TFDTNASRGEGFW

-1828 NGTKLTVNNSVETN
+1828 NGTKLTVNNSIEKN
-1842 VTVVDKK
+1842 ITVVDKK

>member
-106 TADADS
+106 TADVDS

-419 KIFGKEYTATYRPL
+419 EIFGKEYTATYRPL

-569 VTTRTFIYDTVAPEI
+569 
-584 IIKEESKGTD
+584 
-594 PYFSNVSFK
+594 
-603 LHDNYLVKEYEI
+603 
-615 NGNVVEVTPNAW
+615 
-627 TDANF
+627 
-632 QNIKQY
+632 
-638 LVAGENT
+638 
-645 IIVRDMAGNA
+645 A

-664 VAPEIT
+664 V
-670 VKEESKGTDP
+670 V
-680 YFSNV
+680 
-685 SFKLHDNYLVK
+685 
-696 EYEIN
+696 
-701 GNVVEVT
+701 
-708 PNAWTDANFQN
+708 
-719 IKQYLVAGE
+719 
-728 NTIIVRDM
+728 
-736 AGNATTRTFIYDTVA
+736 
-751 PEMTVKE
+751 
-758 ESKGTDPYFSNVS
+758 
-771 FKLHDNYLVKEYEIN
+771 
-786 ENVVEVTPNAWT
+786 
-798 DANFQNIKQYLVA
+798 
-811 GENTIIVRDMAG
+811 
-823 NATTRT
+823 
-829 FIYDTVAPEITVKE
+829 PEITVKE

-1063 EYAKVGDSVR
+1063 EHAKVGDSVR

>member
-63 REETNQPANEENA
+63 REETNQPVNEENA

-419 KIFGKEYTATYRPL
+419 EIFGKEYTATYRPL

-569 VTTRTFIYDTVAPEI
+569 
-584 IIKEESKGTD
+584 
-594 PYFSNVSFK
+594 
-603 LHDNYLVKEYEI
+603 
-615 NGNVVEVTPNAW
+615 
-627 TDANF
+627 
-632 QNIKQY
+632 
-638 LVAGENT
+638 
-645 IIVRDMAGNA
+645 
-655 TTRTFIYDT
+655 
-664 VAPEIT
+664 
-670 VKEESKGTDP
+670 
-680 YFSNV
+680 
-685 SFKLHDNYLVK
+685 
-696 EYEIN
+696 
-701 GNVVEVT
+701 
-708 PNAWTDANFQN
+708 
-719 IKQYLVAGE
+719 
-728 NTIIVRDM
+728 
-736 AGNATTRTFIYDTVA
+736 
-751 PEMTVKE
+751 
-758 ESKGTDPYFSNVS
+758 
-771 FKLHDNYLVKEYEIN
+771 
-786 ENVVEVTPNAWT
+786 
-798 DANFQNIKQYLVA
+798 
-811 GENTIIVRDMAG
+811 
-823 NATTRT
+823 ATTRT

-910 TTKTFIYDT
+910 TTKTFVYDT

-957 EMLEINPKVD
+957 EMLQINPKVD

-1137 MAGNVG
+1137 IAGNVG

-1241 KTAPEA
+1241 KTAPVA

>member
-1 MKGKSLSKK
+1 
-10 AIITIVIIAIL
+10 
-21 LIVAIS
+21 
-27 MVVVFLK
+27 
-34 DQGKTEATAISENNS
+34 
-49 NSSQTEQAVQEENR
+49 
-63 REETNQPANEENA
+63 
-76 EAEVEQTE
+76 
-84 EITDNSQN
+84 
-92 VQTNVG
+92 
-98 TQQAQTTT
+98 
-106 TADADS
+106 
-112 QTTTIDTT
+112 
-120 VTVPTEE
+120 
-127 VNLGWSN
+127 
-134 VTVSGGELL
+134 
-143 ANIDANVTDVTAPI
+143 
-157 RLATNILKNGESNDL
+157 
-172 KEYYVKRKDEILM
+172 
-185 YIAVNEELVHNPTF
+185 
-199 TLINDGKEYIME
+199 
-211 DSLVTVRQDNETRWV
+211 
-226 YTVIYKIPEN
+226 
-236 TTFVDGEITLKISNI
+236 
-251 EDKAGNKLPDENG
+251 
-264 PTNGHRV
+264 
-271 FYDGT
+271 
-276 LPEIH
+276 
-281 VKGTEGYIEEKENYV
+281 
-296 GNSEKNI
+296 
-303 YSKVSFKLKDNYKV
+303 
-317 VEYEVNDTLIKITP
+317 
-331 NSWTDANY
+331 
-339 ANIKTYLV
+339 
-347 EGENTIIV
+347 
-355 RDIAGNEA
+355 
-363 TYKFTYDSIAPVYSK
+363 
-378 LGILNKTRYV
+378 
-388 NNVKDLTW
+388 
-396 AKEGD
+396 
-401 EVRILISFPE
+401 
-411 KLAIEPKV
+411 
-419 KIFGKEYTATYRPL
+419 
-433 SSSPEKNSYYYMVDF
+433 MVDF

-498 IIVKEESKGTD
+498 II
-509 PYFSNVSFKL
+509 
-519 HDNYLVKEYEIN
+519 
-531 GNVVEVTPNAWTDAN
+531 
-546 FQNIKQ
+546 
-552 YLVAG
+552 
-557 ENTIIVRDMAGN
+557 
-569 VTTRTFIYDTVAPEI
+569 
-584 IIKEESKGTD
+584 
-594 PYFSNVSFK
+594 
-603 LHDNYLVKEYEI
+603 
-615 NGNVVEVTPNAW
+615 
-627 TDANF
+627 
-632 QNIKQY
+632 
-638 LVAGENT
+638 
-645 IIVRDMAGNA
+645 
-655 TTRTFIYDT
+655 
-664 VAPEIT
+664 

-829 FIYDTVAPEITVKE
+829 FIYDTLAPEITVKE

-910 TTKTFIYDT
+910 TTKTFVYDT

-957 EMLEINPKVD
+957 EMLQINPKVD

-1137 MAGNVG
+1137 IAGNVG

>member
-10 AIITIVIIAIL
+10 AIITILIIAIL

-419 KIFGKEYTATYRPL
+419 EIFGKEYTATYRPL

-569 VTTRTFIYDTVAPEI
+569 
-584 IIKEESKGTD
+584 
-594 PYFSNVSFK
+594 
-603 LHDNYLVKEYEI
+603 
-615 NGNVVEVTPNAW
+615 
-627 TDANF
+627 
-632 QNIKQY
+632 
-638 LVAGENT
+638 
-645 IIVRDMAGNA
+645 A

-664 VAPEIT
+664 VAPEMT

-736 AGNATTRTFIYDTVA
+736 AGNATT
-751 PEMTVKE
+751 
-758 ESKGTDPYFSNVS
+758 
-771 FKLHDNYLVKEYEIN
+771 
-786 ENVVEVTPNAWT
+786 
-798 DANFQNIKQYLVA
+798 
-811 GENTIIVRDMAG
+811 
-823 NATTRT
+823 
-829 FIYDTVAPEITVKE
+829 
-843 ESKGTDPYFSN
+843 
-854 VSFKLHDNYLV
+854 
-865 KEYEI
+865 
-870 NGKIMKVTPNA
+870 
-881 WTDANFQNIKQ
+881 
-892 YLVAGEN
+892 
-899 TIIVRDMAGNA
+899 
-910 TTKTFIYDT
+910 KTFVYDT

-957 EMLEINPKVD
+957 EMLQINPKVD

-1137 MAGNVG
+1137 IAGNVG

>member
-1 MKGKSLSKK
+1 
-10 AIITIVIIAIL
+10 
-21 LIVAIS
+21 
-27 MVVVFLK
+27 
-34 DQGKTEATAISENNS
+34 
-49 NSSQTEQAVQEENR
+49 
-63 REETNQPANEENA
+63 
-76 EAEVEQTE
+76 
-84 EITDNSQN
+84 
-92 VQTNVG
+92 
-98 TQQAQTTT
+98 
-106 TADADS
+106 
-112 QTTTIDTT
+112 
-120 VTVPTEE
+120 
-127 VNLGWSN
+127 
-134 VTVSGGELL
+134 
-143 ANIDANVTDVTAPI
+143 
-157 RLATNILKNGESNDL
+157 
-172 KEYYVKRKDEILM
+172 
-185 YIAVNEELVHNPTF
+185 
-199 TLINDGKEYIME
+199 
-211 DSLVTVRQDNETRWV
+211 
-226 YTVIYKIPEN
+226 
-236 TTFVDGEITLKISNI
+236 
-251 EDKAGNKLPDENG
+251 
-264 PTNGHRV
+264 
-271 FYDGT
+271 
-276 LPEIH
+276 
-281 VKGTEGYIEEKENYV
+281 
-296 GNSEKNI
+296 
-303 YSKVSFKLKDNYKV
+303 
-317 VEYEVNDTLIKITP
+317 
-331 NSWTDANY
+331 
-339 ANIKTYLV
+339 
-347 EGENTIIV
+347 
-355 RDIAGNEA
+355 
-363 TYKFTYDSIAPVYSK
+363 
-378 LGILNKTRYV
+378 
-388 NNVKDLTW
+388 
-396 AKEGD
+396 
-401 EVRILISFPE
+401 
-411 KLAIEPKV
+411 
-419 KIFGKEYTATYRPL
+419 
-433 SSSPEKNSYYYMVDF
+433 
-448 KLDKTMPE
+448 
-456 GEIPFEISGYADEAK
+456 
-471 NVGEKLNNANIN
+471 
-483 HDQYTKVVYD
+483 
-493 LTAPE
+493 
-498 IIVKEESKGTD
+498 
-509 PYFSNVSFKL
+509 
-519 HDNYLVKEYEIN
+519 
-531 GNVVEVTPNAWTDAN
+531 
-546 FQNIKQ
+546 
-552 YLVAG
+552 
-557 ENTIIVRDMAGN
+557 
-569 VTTRTFIYDTVAPEI
+569 
-584 IIKEESKGTD
+584 
-594 PYFSNVSFK
+594 
-603 LHDNYLVKEYEI
+603 
-615 NGNVVEVTPNAW
+615 
-627 TDANF
+627 
-632 QNIKQY
+632 
-638 LVAGENT
+638 
-645 IIVRDMAGNA
+645 MAGNA

-664 VAPEIT
+664 VAPEI
-670 VKEESKGTDP
+670 
-680 YFSNV
+680 
-685 SFKLHDNYLVK
+685 
-696 EYEIN
+696 
-701 GNVVEVT
+701 
-708 PNAWTDANFQN
+708 
-719 IKQYLVAGE
+719 
-728 NTIIVRDM
+728 II
-736 AGNATTRTFIYDTVA
+736 
-751 PEMTVKE
+751 
-758 ESKGTDPYFSNVS
+758 
-771 FKLHDNYLVKEYEIN
+771 
-786 ENVVEVTPNAWT
+786 
-798 DANFQNIKQYLVA
+798 
-811 GENTIIVRDMAG
+811 
-823 NATTRT
+823 
-829 FIYDTVAPEITVKE
+829 KE

-910 TTKTFIYDT
+910 TTKTFVYDT

-957 EMLEINPKVD
+957 EMLQINPKVD

-1137 MAGNVG
+1137 IAGNVG

>member
-569 VTTRTFIYDTVAPEI
+569 
-584 IIKEESKGTD
+584 
-594 PYFSNVSFK
+594 
-603 LHDNYLVKEYEI
+603 
-615 NGNVVEVTPNAW
+615 
-627 TDANF
+627 
-632 QNIKQY
+632 
-638 LVAGENT
+638 
-645 IIVRDMAGNA
+645 
-655 TTRTFIYDT
+655 
-664 VAPEIT
+664 
-670 VKEESKGTDP
+670 
-680 YFSNV
+680 
-685 SFKLHDNYLVK
+685 
-696 EYEIN
+696 
-701 GNVVEVT
+701 
-708 PNAWTDANFQN
+708 
-719 IKQYLVAGE
+719 
-728 NTIIVRDM
+728 
-736 AGNATTRTFIYDTVA
+736 
-751 PEMTVKE
+751 
-758 ESKGTDPYFSNVS
+758 
-771 FKLHDNYLVKEYEIN
+771 
-786 ENVVEVTPNAWT
+786 
-798 DANFQNIKQYLVA
+798 
-811 GENTIIVRDMAG
+811 
-823 NATTRT
+823 
-829 FIYDTVAPEITVKE
+829 
-843 ESKGTDPYFSN
+843 
-854 VSFKLHDNYLV
+854 
-865 KEYEI
+865 
-870 NGKIMKVTPNA
+870 
-881 WTDANFQNIKQ
+881 
-892 YLVAGEN
+892 
-899 TIIVRDMAGNA
+899 A

-1247 TVTFSN
+1247 TVTLSN

>member
-655 TTRTFIYDT
+655 TT
-664 VAPEIT
+664 
-670 VKEESKGTDP
+670 
-680 YFSNV
+680 
-685 SFKLHDNYLVK
+685 
-696 EYEIN
+696 
-701 GNVVEVT
+701 
-708 PNAWTDANFQN
+708 
-719 IKQYLVAGE
+719 
-728 NTIIVRDM
+728 
-736 AGNATTRTFIYDTVA
+736 
-751 PEMTVKE
+751 
-758 ESKGTDPYFSNVS
+758 
-771 FKLHDNYLVKEYEIN
+771 
-786 ENVVEVTPNAWT
+786 
-798 DANFQNIKQYLVA
+798 
-811 GENTIIVRDMAG
+811 
-823 NATTRT
+823 
-829 FIYDTVAPEITVKE
+829 
-843 ESKGTDPYFSN
+843 
-854 VSFKLHDNYLV
+854 
-865 KEYEI
+865 
-870 NGKIMKVTPNA
+870 
-881 WTDANFQNIKQ
+881 
-892 YLVAGEN
+892 
-899 TIIVRDMAGNA
+899 
-910 TTKTFIYDT
+910 KTFIYDT

-983 EAAKFYFVEFDTTEE
+983 EAAKFYFVEFDITEE

>member
-10 AIITIVIIAIL
+10 AIITILIIAIL

-419 KIFGKEYTATYRPL
+419 EIFGKEYTATYRPL

-498 IIVKEESKGTD
+498 
-509 PYFSNVSFKL
+509 
-519 HDNYLVKEYEIN
+519 
-531 GNVVEVTPNAWTDAN
+531 
-546 FQNIKQ
+546 
-552 YLVAG
+552 
-557 ENTIIVRDMAGN
+557 
-569 VTTRTFIYDTVAPEI
+569 
-584 IIKEESKGTD
+584 
-594 PYFSNVSFK
+594 
-603 LHDNYLVKEYEI
+603 
-615 NGNVVEVTPNAW
+615 
-627 TDANF
+627 
-632 QNIKQY
+632 
-638 LVAGENT
+638 
-645 IIVRDMAGNA
+645 
-655 TTRTFIYDT
+655 
-664 VAPEIT
+664 
-670 VKEESKGTDP
+670 
-680 YFSNV
+680 
-685 SFKLHDNYLVK
+685 
-696 EYEIN
+696 
-701 GNVVEVT
+701 
-708 PNAWTDANFQN
+708 
-719 IKQYLVAGE
+719 
-728 NTIIVRDM
+728 
-736 AGNATTRTFIYDTVA
+736 
-751 PEMTVKE
+751 MTVKE

-823 NATTRT
+823 NATT
-829 FIYDTVAPEITVKE
+829 
-843 ESKGTDPYFSN
+843 
-854 VSFKLHDNYLV
+854 
-865 KEYEI
+865 
-870 NGKIMKVTPNA
+870 
-881 WTDANFQNIKQ
+881 
-892 YLVAGEN
+892 
-899 TIIVRDMAGNA
+899 
-910 TTKTFIYDT
+910 KTFVYDT

-957 EMLEINPKVD
+957 EMLQINPKVD

-1137 MAGNVG
+1137 IAGNVG

>member
-1 MKGKSLSKK
+1 M
-10 AIITIVIIAIL
+10 
-21 LIVAIS
+21 
-27 MVVVFLK
+27 
-34 DQGKTEATAISENNS
+34 
-49 NSSQTEQAVQEENR
+49 
-63 REETNQPANEENA
+63 
-76 EAEVEQTE
+76 EQTE

-143 ANIDANVTDVTAPI
+143 ANIDANVADVTAPI

-331 NSWTDANY
+331 NSWSDANY

-433 SSSPEKNSYYYMVDF
+433 SSSPEKNSYYYMVDL

-493 LTAPE
+493 LT
-498 IIVKEESKGTD
+498 
-509 PYFSNVSFKL
+509 
-519 HDNYLVKEYEIN
+519 
-531 GNVVEVTPNAWTDAN
+531 
-546 FQNIKQ
+546 
-552 YLVAG
+552 
-557 ENTIIVRDMAGN
+557 
-569 VTTRTFIYDTVAPEI
+569 
-584 IIKEESKGTD
+584 
-594 PYFSNVSFK
+594 
-603 LHDNYLVKEYEI
+603 
-615 NGNVVEVTPNAW
+615 
-627 TDANF
+627 
-632 QNIKQY
+632 
-638 LVAGENT
+638 
-645 IIVRDMAGNA
+645 
-655 TTRTFIYDT
+655 
-664 VAPEIT
+664 APEIT

-728 NTIIVRDM
+728 NTII
-736 AGNATTRTFIYDTVA
+736 A
-751 PEMTVKE
+751 
-758 ESKGTDPYFSNVS
+758 
-771 FKLHDNYLVKEYEIN
+771 
-786 ENVVEVTPNAWT
+786 
-798 DANFQNIKQYLVA
+798 
-811 GENTIIVRDMAG
+811 
-823 NATTRT
+823 
-829 FIYDTVAPEITVKE
+829 
-843 ESKGTDPYFSN
+843 
-854 VSFKLHDNYLV
+854 
-865 KEYEI
+865 
-870 NGKIMKVTPNA
+870 
-881 WTDANFQNIKQ
+881 
-892 YLVAGEN
+892 
-899 TIIVRDMAGNA
+899 RDMAGNA

-1123 PEGEITFEIYGYED
+1123 TEGEITFEIYGYED

>member
-569 VTTRTFIYDTVAPEI
+569 
-584 IIKEESKGTD
+584 
-594 PYFSNVSFK
+594 
-603 LHDNYLVKEYEI
+603 
-615 NGNVVEVTPNAW
+615 
-627 TDANF
+627 
-632 QNIKQY
+632 
-638 LVAGENT
+638 
-645 IIVRDMAGNA
+645 A

-701 GNVVEVT
+701 GNVVE
-708 PNAWTDANFQN
+708 
-719 IKQYLVAGE
+719 
-728 NTIIVRDM
+728 
-736 AGNATTRTFIYDTVA
+736 
-751 PEMTVKE
+751 
-758 ESKGTDPYFSNVS
+758 
-771 FKLHDNYLVKEYEIN
+771 
-786 ENVVEVTPNAWT
+786 
-798 DANFQNIKQYLVA
+798 
-811 GENTIIVRDMAG
+811 
-823 NATTRT
+823 
-829 FIYDTVAPEITVKE
+829 
-843 ESKGTDPYFSN
+843 
-854 VSFKLHDNYLV
+854 
-865 KEYEI
+865 
-870 NGKIMKVTPNA
+870 VTPNA

>member
-281 VKGTEGYIEEKENYV
+281 VKGTEDYIEEKENYV

-331 NSWTDANY
+331 NSWSDANY

-388 NNVKDLTW
+388 NNAKDLTW

-456 GEIPFEISGYADEAK
+456 GEIHFEISGYADEAK

-483 HDQYTKVVYD
+483 HNQYTKVVYD

-584 IIKEESKGTD
+584 TIKEESKG
-594 PYFSNVSFK
+594 K
-603 LHDNYLVKEYEI
+603 
-615 NGNVVEVTPNAW
+615 
-627 TDANF
+627 
-632 QNIKQY
+632 
-638 LVAGENT
+638 
-645 IIVRDMAGNA
+645 
-655 TTRTFIYDT
+655 
-664 VAPEIT
+664 
-670 VKEESKGTDP
+670 
-680 YFSNV
+680 
-685 SFKLHDNYLVK
+685 
-696 EYEIN
+696 
-701 GNVVEVT
+701 
-708 PNAWTDANFQN
+708 
-719 IKQYLVAGE
+719 
-728 NTIIVRDM
+728 
-736 AGNATTRTFIYDTVA
+736 
-751 PEMTVKE
+751 
-758 ESKGTDPYFSNVS
+758 
-771 FKLHDNYLVKEYEIN
+771 
-786 ENVVEVTPNAWT
+786 
-798 DANFQNIKQYLVA
+798 
-811 GENTIIVRDMAG
+811 
-823 NATTRT
+823 
-829 FIYDTVAPEITVKE
+829 
-843 ESKGTDPYFSN
+843 DPYFSN

>member
-106 TADADS
+106 TADVDS

-419 KIFGKEYTATYRPL
+419 EIFGKEYTATYRPL

-531 GNVVEVTPNAWTDAN
+531 GNVVE
-546 FQNIKQ
+546 
-552 YLVAG
+552 
-557 ENTIIVRDMAGN
+557 
-569 VTTRTFIYDTVAPEI
+569 
-584 IIKEESKGTD
+584 
-594 PYFSNVSFK
+594 
-603 LHDNYLVKEYEI
+603 
-615 NGNVVEVTPNAW
+615 
-627 TDANF
+627 
-632 QNIKQY
+632 
-638 LVAGENT
+638 
-645 IIVRDMAGNA
+645 
-655 TTRTFIYDT
+655 
-664 VAPEIT
+664 
-670 VKEESKGTDP
+670 
-680 YFSNV
+680 
-685 SFKLHDNYLVK
+685 
-696 EYEIN
+696 
-701 GNVVEVT
+701 
-708 PNAWTDANFQN
+708 
-719 IKQYLVAGE
+719 
-728 NTIIVRDM
+728 
-736 AGNATTRTFIYDTVA
+736 
-751 PEMTVKE
+751 
-758 ESKGTDPYFSNVS
+758 
-771 FKLHDNYLVKEYEIN
+771 
-786 ENVVEVTPNAWT
+786 
-798 DANFQNIKQYLVA
+798 
-811 GENTIIVRDMAG
+811 
-823 NATTRT
+823 
-829 FIYDTVAPEITVKE
+829 
-843 ESKGTDPYFSN
+843 
-854 VSFKLHDNYLV
+854 
-865 KEYEI
+865 
-870 NGKIMKVTPNA
+870 VTPNA

-1063 EYAKVGDSVR
+1063 EHAKVGDSVR

>member
-143 ANIDANVTDVTAPI
+143 ANIDANVADVTAPI

-331 NSWTDANY
+331 NSWSDANY

-433 SSSPEKNSYYYMVDF
+433 SSSPEKNSYYYMVDL

-493 LTAPE
+493 LT
-498 IIVKEESKGTD
+498 
-509 PYFSNVSFKL
+509 
-519 HDNYLVKEYEIN
+519 
-531 GNVVEVTPNAWTDAN
+531 
-546 FQNIKQ
+546 
-552 YLVAG
+552 
-557 ENTIIVRDMAGN
+557 
-569 VTTRTFIYDTVAPEI
+569 
-584 IIKEESKGTD
+584 
-594 PYFSNVSFK
+594 
-603 LHDNYLVKEYEI
+603 
-615 NGNVVEVTPNAW
+615 
-627 TDANF
+627 
-632 QNIKQY
+632 
-638 LVAGENT
+638 
-645 IIVRDMAGNA
+645 
-655 TTRTFIYDT
+655 
-664 VAPEIT
+664 APEIT

-728 NTIIVRDM
+728 NTII
-736 AGNATTRTFIYDTVA
+736 A
-751 PEMTVKE
+751 
-758 ESKGTDPYFSNVS
+758 
-771 FKLHDNYLVKEYEIN
+771 
-786 ENVVEVTPNAWT
+786 
-798 DANFQNIKQYLVA
+798 
-811 GENTIIVRDMAG
+811 
-823 NATTRT
+823 
-829 FIYDTVAPEITVKE
+829 
-843 ESKGTDPYFSN
+843 
-854 VSFKLHDNYLV
+854 
-865 KEYEI
+865 
-870 NGKIMKVTPNA
+870 
-881 WTDANFQNIKQ
+881 
-892 YLVAGEN
+892 
-899 TIIVRDMAGNA
+899 RDMAGNA

>member
-281 VKGTEGYIEEKENYV
+281 VKGTEDYIEEKENYV

-331 NSWTDANY
+331 NSWSDANY

-388 NNVKDLTW
+388 NNAKDLTW

-456 GEIPFEISGYADEAK
+456 GEIHFEISGYADEAK

-483 HDQYTKVVYD
+483 HNQYTKVVYD

-531 GNVVEVTPNAWTDAN
+531 GNVVE
-546 FQNIKQ
+546 
-552 YLVAG
+552 
-557 ENTIIVRDMAGN
+557 
-569 VTTRTFIYDTVAPEI
+569 
-584 IIKEESKGTD
+584 
-594 PYFSNVSFK
+594 
-603 LHDNYLVKEYEI
+603 
-615 NGNVVEVTPNAW
+615 
-627 TDANF
+627 
-632 QNIKQY
+632 
-638 LVAGENT
+638 
-645 IIVRDMAGNA
+645 
-655 TTRTFIYDT
+655 
-664 VAPEIT
+664 
-670 VKEESKGTDP
+670 
-680 YFSNV
+680 
-685 SFKLHDNYLVK
+685 
-696 EYEIN
+696 
-701 GNVVEVT
+701 
-708 PNAWTDANFQN
+708 
-719 IKQYLVAGE
+719 
-728 NTIIVRDM
+728 
-736 AGNATTRTFIYDTVA
+736 
-751 PEMTVKE
+751 
-758 ESKGTDPYFSNVS
+758 
-771 FKLHDNYLVKEYEIN
+771 
-786 ENVVEVTPNAWT
+786 
-798 DANFQNIKQYLVA
+798 
-811 GENTIIVRDMAG
+811 
-823 NATTRT
+823 
-829 FIYDTVAPEITVKE
+829 
-843 ESKGTDPYFSN
+843 
-854 VSFKLHDNYLV
+854 
-865 KEYEI
+865 
-870 NGKIMKVTPNA
+870 VTPNA

>member
-1 MKGKSLSKK
+1 
-10 AIITIVIIAIL
+10 
-21 LIVAIS
+21 
-27 MVVVFLK
+27 
-34 DQGKTEATAISENNS
+34 
-49 NSSQTEQAVQEENR
+49 
-63 REETNQPANEENA
+63 
-76 EAEVEQTE
+76 
-84 EITDNSQN
+84 
-92 VQTNVG
+92 
-98 TQQAQTTT
+98 
-106 TADADS
+106 
-112 QTTTIDTT
+112 
-120 VTVPTEE
+120 
-127 VNLGWSN
+127 
-134 VTVSGGELL
+134 
-143 ANIDANVTDVTAPI
+143 
-157 RLATNILKNGESNDL
+157 
-172 KEYYVKRKDEILM
+172 
-185 YIAVNEELVHNPTF
+185 
-199 TLINDGKEYIME
+199 
-211 DSLVTVRQDNETRWV
+211 
-226 YTVIYKIPEN
+226 
-236 TTFVDGEITLKISNI
+236 
-251 EDKAGNKLPDENG
+251 
-264 PTNGHRV
+264 
-271 FYDGT
+271 
-276 LPEIH
+276 
-281 VKGTEGYIEEKENYV
+281 
-296 GNSEKNI
+296 
-303 YSKVSFKLKDNYKV
+303 
-317 VEYEVNDTLIKITP
+317 
-331 NSWTDANY
+331 
-339 ANIKTYLV
+339 
-347 EGENTIIV
+347 
-355 RDIAGNEA
+355 
-363 TYKFTYDSIAPVYSK
+363 
-378 LGILNKTRYV
+378 
-388 NNVKDLTW
+388 
-396 AKEGD
+396 
-401 EVRILISFPE
+401 
-411 KLAIEPKV
+411 
-419 KIFGKEYTATYRPL
+419 
-433 SSSPEKNSYYYMVDF
+433 
-448 KLDKTMPE
+448 
-456 GEIPFEISGYADEAK
+456 
-471 NVGEKLNNANIN
+471 
-483 HDQYTKVVYD
+483 
-493 LTAPE
+493 
-498 IIVKEESKGTD
+498 
-509 PYFSNVSFKL
+509 
-519 HDNYLVKEYEIN
+519 
-531 GNVVEVTPNAWTDAN
+531 
-546 FQNIKQ
+546 
-552 YLVAG
+552 
-557 ENTIIVRDMAGN
+557 MAGN
-569 VTTRTFIYDTVAPEI
+569 ATTRTFIYDTVAPEI
-584 IIKEESKGTD
+584 TVKEESKGTD

-701 GNVVEVT
+701 GNVVE
-708 PNAWTDANFQN
+708 
-719 IKQYLVAGE
+719 
-728 NTIIVRDM
+728 
-736 AGNATTRTFIYDTVA
+736 
-751 PEMTVKE
+751 
-758 ESKGTDPYFSNVS
+758 
-771 FKLHDNYLVKEYEIN
+771 
-786 ENVVEVTPNAWT
+786 
-798 DANFQNIKQYLVA
+798 
-811 GENTIIVRDMAG
+811 
-823 NATTRT
+823 
-829 FIYDTVAPEITVKE
+829 
-843 ESKGTDPYFSN
+843 
-854 VSFKLHDNYLV
+854 
-865 KEYEI
+865 
-870 NGKIMKVTPNA
+870 VTPNA

-1267 LKANETIRDIEGW
+1267 LKANETIREIEGW